1 MIEKAVILC
10 GGYETRMLPITKT
23 IPKTMLPVFDKP
35 LIQCIMEE
43 LKECGIKKVCF
54 IVDGSKQIVL
64 DHFKQN
70 VELEEYLKAK
80 NKTEILD
87 SVLKSN
93 NILEIVVKKDNHM
106 GAGYAIDV
114 ARDFVKDEPFVFC
127 LSDEYLDNNGN
138 GTIKQ
143 LIENYKINNKPVI
156 ASQPVAWAEVHRYG
170 IIDLGE
176 ELGSRCNYVNSII
189 EKPSR
194 ENAPSNIS
202 YMGNAILNNEI
213 FDVIDNCRSE
223 GKKEINIPDLFQ
235 NYINNH
241 TLLALNIMGDRYD
254 LGNKLGFIKANID
267 ACLKDK
273 IYGEDLKQYLKYLV
287 NNKL

>member
-54 IVDGSKQIVL
+54 IVDDSKQIVL
-64 DHFKQN
+64 DHFKPN
-70 VELEEYLKAK
+70 VELENYLMAK
-80 NKTEILD
+80 NKTEMLE
-87 SVLKSN
+87 SVLKSD
-93 NILEIVVKKDNHM
+93 NILDIVVKKDNHM

-114 ARDFVKDEPFVFC
+114 ARDFVGDEPFVFC
-127 LSDEYLDNNGN
+127 LSDEYLDNDGN

-143 LIENYKINNKPVI
+143 LIANYEINHKSVI
-156 ASQPVAWAEVHRYG
+156 ASQPVAWEEVHRYG
-170 IIDLGE
+170 IVALGE
-176 ELGSRCNYVNSII
+176 EVGVGCNYVNKIV
-189 EKPSR
+189 EKPTK

-202 YMGNAILNNEI
+202 YMGNAILDKEI
-213 FDVIDNCRSE
+213 FEVIDKCRQA

-235 NYINNH
+235 NDIDNH
-241 TLLALNIMGDRYD
+241 SLLTLNIVGDRYD
-254 LGNKLGFIKANID
+254 IGNKLGFIKANIN
-267 ACLKDK
+267 ACLKDNT
-273 IYGEDLKQYLKYLV
+273 YGEELKKYLKDLI
-287 NNKL
+287 NKL